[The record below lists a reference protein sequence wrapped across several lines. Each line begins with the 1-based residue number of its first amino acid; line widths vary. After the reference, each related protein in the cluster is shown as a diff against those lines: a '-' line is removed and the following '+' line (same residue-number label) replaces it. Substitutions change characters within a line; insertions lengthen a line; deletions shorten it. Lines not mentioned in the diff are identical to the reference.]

1 MGRRRDRTT
10 RRVATSKNAGTM
22 MRMSVGMIGGAS
34 GLMYGVAYRLMCGV
48 AYHLMYGVAYH
59 LMYRVANRLIYGVA
73 NHLIYGVA
81 YHLMSAGVNGRARG
95 VTEIVATGPTPAPG
109 MAATTH
115 CRMANAGLTF
125 GAEPTRP
132 MS

>member
-1 MGRRRDRTT
+1 
-10 RRVATSKNAGTM
+10 
-22 MRMSVGMIGGAS
+22 MRMSVGMVDVAS
-34 GLMYGVAYRLMCGV
+34 GLMHGVAYHLMHGVANHQLMHGVANRLMCGV
-48 AYHLMYGVAYH
+48 ANHPMCGVAYH
-59 LMYRVANRLIYGVA
+59 P
-73 NHLIYGVA
+73 
-81 YHLMSAGVNGRARG
+81 MSAGVNGRTRV

-109 MAATTH
+109 MAATTR

>member
-1 MGRRRDRTT
+1 
-10 RRVATSKNAGTM
+10 
-22 MRMSVGMIGGAS
+22 MRMSVGMIDVAS
-34 GLMYGVAYRLMCGV
+34 GLMYGVAC
-48 AYHLMYGVAYH
+48 HLMYGVAYH
-59 LMYRVANRLIYGVA
+59 LMHGVANHLMHGVANHLMCGVANRLIC
-73 NHLIYGVA
+73 GVA
-81 YHLMSAGVNGRARG
+81 YHLMSAGVNGRTRV

-109 MAATTH
+109 MAATTR

>member
-1 MGRRRDRTT
+1 
-10 RRVATSKNAGTM
+10 
-22 MRMSVGMIGGAS
+22 MRMSVGMIDVAS
-34 GLMYGVAYRLMCGV
+34 GLMYGE
-48 AYHLMYGVAYH
+48 AYHLMYGVA
-59 LMYRVANRLIYGVA
+59 NRLMCGVA
-73 NHLIYGVA
+73 D
-81 YHLMSAGVNGRARG
+81 HLMSAGVNGRTRV

-109 MAATTH
+109 LAATTR

>member
-1 MGRRRDRTT
+1 
-10 RRVATSKNAGTM
+10 
-22 MRMSVGMIGGAS
+22 MRMSVGMIDGAS
-34 GLMYGVAYRLMCGV
+34 GLMYGVAY
-48 AYHLMYGVAYH
+48 HLMYG
-59 LMYRVANRLIYGVA
+59 VANRLIYGVA
-73 NHLIYGVA
+73 NHL
-81 YHLMSAGVNGRARG
+81 MCAGVNGRTRV

-109 MAATTH
+109 MAATTR

>member
-1 MGRRRDRTT
+1 
-10 RRVATSKNAGTM
+10 
-22 MRMSVGMIGGAS
+22 MRMSVGMIDVAS
-34 GLMYGVAYRLMCGV
+34 GLMCGVAHRLMCGV
-48 AYHLMYGVAYH
+48 AYHLMCA
-59 LMYRVANRLIYGVA
+59 VA
-73 NHLIYGVA
+73 NHLMCGAANHLMCGVA
-81 YHLMSAGVNGRARG
+81 DHLMSAGVNGQTRV

-109 MAATTH
+109 MAATTR